1 WITDKYGNHVM
12 WVPDEY
18 RDSLLWR
25 GMVKV
30 MGRESLTID
39 FSDAFSG
46 TEWARCYKARLST

>member
-1 WITDKYGNHVM
+1 GWIMDNYGNHVT

-18 RDSLLWR
+18 RDSLLWQ

-39 FSDAFSG
+39 FSDAFCG
-46 TEWARCYKARLST
+46 TEWANCY

>member
-1 WITDKYGNHVM
+1 WITDNNGNHVM

-25 GMVKV
+25 GMVKI
-30 MGRESLTID
+30 MGGSLTID

-46 TEWARCYKARLST
+46 TEWAKCYKARLST